1 MGQVTSDADFGAV
14 VAAST
19 RWMQAWMDQDRATL
33 DAFLGPDFALI
44 VSTVPTAPFKR
55 SDWLE
60 TAVTAYVCTR
70 FAYEGVHC
78 RRVSADLI
86 AMSAIADFDATIGG
100 IDRSGRYFVTDL
112 WRRAPGS
119 AHGWQIGVRYSSRPG
134 EPDASVRALLDR

>member
-1 MGQVTSDADFGAV
+1 MSDADFDAV

-19 RWMQAWMDQDRATL
+19 RWMRAWMDQDRETL

-44 VSTVPTAPFKR
+44 VSTMPTKAFGR

-70 FAYEGVHC
+70 FAYEDVHC
-78 RRVSADLI
+78 RLISNDLV
-86 AMSAIADFDATIGG
+86 AMSAIANFDAAIGG

-112 WRRAPGS
+112 WRSVPGS
-119 AHGWQIGVRYSSRPG
+119 AHGWQICVRYSSRPG
-134 EPDASVRALLDR
+134 EPDASVRALLER

>member
-1 MGQVTSDADFGAV
+1 MSDADFDAV

-19 RWMQAWMDQDRATL
+19 RWMQAWMDQDRAKL

-44 VSTVPTAPFKR
+44 VSTVPTKPFGR

-60 TAVTAYVCTR
+60 TAVTAYVCRR
-70 FAYEGVHC
+70 FAYEDVHC
-78 RRVSADLI
+78 RRVSDDLI

-112 WRRAPGS
+112 WQRAADS
-119 AHGWQIGVRYSSRPG
+119 ADEWQICVRYSSRPG
-134 EPDASVRALLDR
+134 EPDASVRALLER

>member
-1 MGQVTSDADFGAV
+1 MSDADYDAV
-14 VAAST
+14 VSAST
-19 RWMQAWMDQDRATL
+19 RWMQAWMDQDRETL
-33 DAFLGPDFALI
+33 DAFLGSEFALI
-44 VSTVPTAPFKR
+44 ISTVPTKPFGR

-60 TAVTAYVCTR
+60 TAVSAYVCTR

-78 RRVSADLI
+78 RHVSGDLV

-119 AHGWQIGVRYSSRPG
+119 AHGWQICVRYSSRPG
-134 EPDASVRALLDR
+134 EPDASVRALLER

>member
-1 MGQVTSDADFGAV
+1 MSDPDFDHV

-19 RWMQAWMDQDRATL
+19 RWMQAWMDQDRTTL

-44 VSTVPTAPFKR
+44 VSTVPTKPLER

-60 TAVTAYVCTR
+60 TAVTDYVCTR
-70 FAYEGVHC
+70 FAYEGIHC
-78 RRVSADLI
+78 RRVSANVV
-86 AMSAIADFDATIGG
+86 AMSAIADFDATMSG

-112 WRRAPGS
+112 WRRTAGS
-119 AHGWQIGVRYSSRPG
+119 AQEWQICVRYSSRPG